1 MWKYVN
7 VNVSLALLLMAGQAP
22 SEQAA
27 GPLRTHPTNPR
38 YFSDGAKRAD
48 GSFNVVYLTGSHTWT
63 NLQDVNGYRELTNL
77 EELGGFERHL
87 EWLQSYHH
95 NFIRLWILEHAWDAV
110 EGATIAPLPWP
121 RTGPGNALDGQ
132 PKFDVAT
139 FDPAYFDRLRSRVI
153 AAGERGF
160 YVSIMLFDSWSVE
173 HAGTWTGHPFHVRN
187 NVNGING
194 DPDNNGV
201 GIETHTLGIPIVTAL
216 QEAYAR
222 KVVDT
227 VNDLDNVLYEISN
240 ESEYG
245 VDWHNHLATVI
256 HDYEK
261 QKPKRH
267 PVGIT
272 GGGPTNEELFS
283 GPADWISPAKWTDLP
298 KSDGRKVV
306 IADTDHLGSV
316 DRTWV
321 WRSFL
326 RGHNP
331 ILMDW
336 MHKPSPWY
344 SPTDQEAMRKAMGET
359 RRMANRM
366 GLVGMAPLNDLAST
380 HYCLANPGEEY
391 LVYLPKGGE
400 VTVNLSAVAGRLA
413 VEWIHPVEGTITPGE
428 PIAGGAERAFGAPFA
443 GEAVLYLKT
452 VRTR

>member
-1 MWKYVN
+1 
-7 VNVSLALLLMAGQAP
+7 
-22 SEQAA
+22 
-27 GPLRTHPTNPR
+27 
-38 YFSDGAKRAD
+38 
-48 GSFNVVYLTGSHTWT
+48 
-63 NLQDVNGYRELTNL
+63 
-77 EELGGFERHL
+77 
-87 EWLQSYHH
+87 
-95 NFIRLWILEHAWDAV
+95 
-110 EGATIAPLPWP
+110 
-121 RTGPGNALDGQ
+121 
-132 PKFDVAT
+132 
-139 FDPAYFDRLRSRVI
+139 
-153 AAGERGF
+153 
-160 YVSIMLFDSWSVE
+160 MLFDSWSVE
-173 HAGTWTGHPFHVRN
+173 HAGTWTGHPFHSRN

-298 KSDGRKVV
+298 KNEGRKVV

-344 SPTDQEAMRKAMGET
+344 SPTDQEAM
-359 RRMANRM
+359 
-366 GLVGMAPLNDLAST
+366 
-380 HYCLANPGEEY
+380 
-391 LVYLPKGGE
+391 
-400 VTVNLSAVAGRLA
+400 
-413 VEWIHPVEGTITPGE
+413 
-428 PIAGGAERAFGAPFA
+428 
-443 GEAVLYLKT
+443 
-452 VRTR
+452 